1 LTTRTGS
8 SPVLLDAEDW
18 LELLDALLA
27 GTAGT
32 AAA

>member
-1 LTTRTGS
+1 
-8 SPVLLDAEDW
+8 VLLDAEDW